1 MYDYEPGWGWG
12 WGYVLMFVGMA
23 LFWGLLA
30 LGVGVLVHYVGRN
43 ASTPPG
49 HTPSALHGAE
59 KLLAERFARGEI
71 DDTEYR
77 ERLTTLRTHG
87 PP

>member
-12 WGYVLMFVGMA
+12 YALMFVGMA
-23 LFWGLLA
+23 LFWGLLV
-30 LGVGVLVHYVGRN
+30 LGIGVLVHYVGHN
-43 ASTPPG
+43 ASTPPT
-49 HTPSALHGAE
+49 HSPPDLHGAE

-71 DDTEYR
+71 DETEYR
-77 ERLTTLRTHG
+77 ERLATLRTHG